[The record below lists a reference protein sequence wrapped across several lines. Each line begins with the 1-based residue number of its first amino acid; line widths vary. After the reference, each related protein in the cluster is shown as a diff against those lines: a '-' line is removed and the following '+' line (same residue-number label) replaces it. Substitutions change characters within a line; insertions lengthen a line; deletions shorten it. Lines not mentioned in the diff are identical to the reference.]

1 MPGRRTAQ
9 KGGKRLENQVEE
21 LARKLGLEVKS
32 QVRVG
37 RRIWGPM
44 RKIDLVVWRDP
55 ARRLGIE
62 CKFQKDAGTAEE
74 KIPTLIQDI
83 DAWPIDGLVV
93 FHGEGFSDNM
103 RAFLL
108 SSGKA
113 VQLEDLEIW
122 LRLYFGLDLP

>member
-1 MPGRRTAQ
+1 MPGRKTAQ
-9 KGGKRLENQVEE
+9 KTGSKLENAVQEIAE
-21 LARKLGLEVKS
+21 HLGLEVRR

-37 RRIWGPM
+37 RRIWGPE
-44 RKIDLVVWRDP
+44 RRIDLVLWMDP

-62 CKFQKDAGTAEE
+62 CKYQKDKGTAEE

-93 FHGEGFSDNM
+93 FHGDGFSPNM

-113 VQLEDLEIW
+113 VELPDLDMW
-122 LRLYFGLDLP
+122 LRLYFGLEIP